1 MQGINAEP
9 FTIQYKSV
17 SLQPDKRSV
26 TQETEEAEKQC
37 IAFASRILQK
47 KAKRNGTTLSLTG

>member
-1 MQGINAEP
+1 MKIHEVVRLKLSKKATVE
-9 FTIQYKSV
+9 YKSV

-37 IAFASRILQK
+37 IAFVS
-47 KAKRNGTTLSLTG
+47 